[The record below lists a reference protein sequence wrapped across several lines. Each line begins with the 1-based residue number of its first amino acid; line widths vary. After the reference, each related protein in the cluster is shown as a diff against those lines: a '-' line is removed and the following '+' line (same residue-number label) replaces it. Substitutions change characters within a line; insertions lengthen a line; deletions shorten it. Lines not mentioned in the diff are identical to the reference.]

1 MEKHIKFDIF
11 YWKCLIIML
20 QRKIEKAL
28 NSYYSNITAPIPIIT
43 GARQIGKTFI
53 IRQTAC
59 KYFKHYVE
67 INLKEDYENQQL
79 FASIKT
85 TQDFYLQISALYG
98 QNLHDINDTIIFL
111 DEIQT
116 YPHLISLLKP
126 LKQEN
131 RFRYISSGSL
141 LGITLKH
148 IFIPM
153 GSIQEIHMFP
163 LDFEEFLWANGTGRD
178 VIDYLKECFI
188 SKKQVSDSIHKTML
202 RRFKEYLISGGLPA
216 SVNEMIK
223 QDIYLVRTI
232 QSNIFSFYKDDA
244 SQYDREHNLKIRR
257 IYDYLPS
264 YIENKV
270 KRIKFKNIE
279 GIKNSN
285 LTYYQDEFD
294 YLISSGCAIG
304 VKACSNPIFPLN
316 ESMSKNLIKLY
327 YNDVGI
333 LSNILYKNN
342 INAILNDDNAVNI
355 GAVYETAAA
364 MEINSHGHELYY
376 FDSKKVGEV
385 DFLINDYENLNIT
398 PIEIKSGKHQN
409 IFRAIPKLVDK
420 TGPYK
425 LRKGYIFVNQNIM
438 KEENDLITFP
448 IYMIMFI

>member
-1 MEKHIKFDIF
+1 
-11 YWKCLIIML
+11 
-20 QRKIEKAL
+20 
-28 NSYYSNITAPIPIIT
+28 
-43 GARQIGKTFI
+43 
-53 IRQTAC
+53 
-59 KYFKHYVE
+59 
-67 INLKEDYENQQL
+67 
-79 FASIKT
+79 
-85 TQDFYLQISALYG
+85 
-98 QNLHDINDTIIFL
+98 
-111 DEIQT
+111 
-116 YPHLISLLKP
+116 
-126 LKQEN
+126 
-131 RFRYISSGSL
+131 
-141 LGITLKH
+141 
-148 IFIPM
+148 M

-364 MEINSHGHELYY
+364 IEINSHGHELYY